1 MITNGDL
8 IKILQRFPVEGAVKL
23 RRYDSRG
30 ASQGELLDVDRAEM
44 QIDAS
49 PTRLTAQNVAWADM
63 VKEKI
68 QVVLIFGSPK
78 EAEPAQDGSK
88 IGLPA

>member
-8 IKILQRFPVEGAVKL
+8 IKILQRFPTEGAVKV

-30 ASQGELLDVDRAEM
+30 TSLEQPLNIDRAEM
-44 QIDAS
+44 LIDAS
-49 PTRLTAQNVAWADM
+49 PTRLTAQNVPWADL

-68 QVVLIFGSPK
+68 QVVLIFGSPP
-78 EAEPAQDGSK
+78 EDVAVDPAT
-88 IGLPA
+88 IGHPA